1 MTEVIKVNDE
11 WIPAPDGDLKYNP
24 EKIKTE
30 MQSEAGTTLV
40 VVTRNTKLSI
50 SGKWKLSG
58 KWITKFRQYRDAD
71 TVTVSVYYP
80 NTEQLSDYT
89 CQFQINSED
98 HLTGARKQRPDIGG
112 LYEVDVTIEEL

>member
-50 SGKWKLSG
+50 SGK
-58 KWITKFRQYRDAD
+58 
-71 TVTVSVYYP
+71 
-80 NTEQLSDYT
+80 
-89 CQFQINSED
+89 
-98 HLTGARKQRPDIGG
+98 
-112 LYEVDVTIEEL
+112 